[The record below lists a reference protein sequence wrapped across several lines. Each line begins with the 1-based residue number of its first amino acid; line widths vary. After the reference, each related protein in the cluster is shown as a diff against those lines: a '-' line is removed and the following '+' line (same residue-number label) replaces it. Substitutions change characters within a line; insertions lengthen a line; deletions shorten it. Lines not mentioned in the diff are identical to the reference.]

1 MNSMESKVDLENGE
15 FLRMIKNRVDN
26 PRAVVVLVHG
36 LCEHAGRY
44 DHVAAALNGFGCSVV
59 RFDNRGHGR
68 SGGRRGYVEDYNVYI
83 EDADRI
89 VTVAKEENSGLPIF
103 MLGHSMGG
111 FITAF
116 YGIKYPERI
125 AGQILSGAAVILS
138 PMVKD
143 LEGLDYNAVAL
154 DPIPNAL
161 AEVVCRNP
169 DVVKAYV
176 EDPLVLKEFTMKLMG
191 EVLITGA
198 RQLMEAMPEY
208 RYPCLILHGGGDLI
222 VPPDAS
228 KYFYEHISSQD
239 KELKIYEGLYHEI
252 LNEPEKET
260 VLEDIHNWIEKRIQ
274 RFSIQSSA
282 F

>member
-1 MNSMESKVDLENGE
+1 MNSIESKVNLENGE
-15 FLRMIKNRVDN
+15 FLRMIGNPVDN

-68 SGGRRGYVEDYNVYI
+68 SGGKRGFIEDYNLFI

-89 VTVAKEENSGLPIF
+89 VSAAKAENPGLPVF

-116 YGIKYPERI
+116 YGIKYQERL
-125 AGQILSGAAVILS
+125 AGQILSGAAVTLL
-138 PMVKD
+138 PMVKE
-143 LEGLDYNAVAL
+143 LEGLDYDAVAL

-161 AEVVCRNP
+161 GEVICRDP
-169 DVVKAYV
+169 DVVKAYRK
-176 EDPLVLKEFTMKLMG
+176 DPLVLKEFTMKLMG

-198 RQLMEAMPEY
+198 GQLMKAMPEY
-208 RYPCLILHGGGDLI
+208 RYSCLILHGGGDLI
-222 VPPDAS
+222 VSPDAS
-228 KYFYEHISSQD
+228 KYFYEHISSED
-239 KELKIYEGLYHEI
+239 KELKIYEGLYHET

-260 VLEDIHNWIEKRIQ
+260 VLRDIHDWIEKRI
-274 RFSIQSSA
+274 
-282 F
+282 

>member
-1 MNSMESKVDLENGE
+1 MNSMERKVDLENGE
-15 FLRMIKNRVDN
+15 FLRMIKNPVDN

-44 DHVAAALNGFGCSVV
+44 DHVAAALNGFGYSVV

-68 SGGRRGYVEDYNVYI
+68 SGGARGYVEDYNVYI

-260 VLEDIHNWIEKRIQ
+260 VLEDIHNWIEKRI
-274 RFSIQSSA
+274 
-282 F
+282 